1 MKQEK
6 ERILKLVEEGKLTAQ
21 EALTLIEKLDS
32 DYKEKEEKI
41 TALSVHVHDEEEPF
55 TTAKKESGKPS
66 LGAKLFDWID
76 SAVKKVKEVDLD
88 LNFSMRM
95 MFSTFFNLKILTF
108 PVLSCKL
115 PTAA

>member
-41 TALSVHVHDEEEPF
+41 TALSVHVHDEEPF
-55 TTAKKESGKPS
+55 TAEKRKRQ
-66 LGAKLFDWID
+66 
-76 SAVKKVKEVDLD
+76 AVFGSQAV
-88 LNFSMRM
+88 
-95 MFSTFFNLKILTF
+95 
-108 PVLSCKL
+108 
-115 PTAA
+115 

>member
-55 TTAKKESGKPS
+55 TAEKKK
-66 LGAKLFDWID
+66 
-76 SAVKKVKEVDLD
+76 
-88 LNFSMRM
+88 
-95 MFSTFFNLKILTF
+95 
-108 PVLSCKL
+108 
-115 PTAA
+115 AASRL

>member
-41 TALSVHVHDEEEPF
+41 TALSVHVHDEEEPC
-55 TTAKKESGKPS
+55 TTAKRKRQTVFRSQ
-66 LGAKLFDWID
+66 
-76 SAVKKVKEVDLD
+76 AV
-88 LNFSMRM
+88 
-95 MFSTFFNLKILTF
+95 
-108 PVLSCKL
+108 
-115 PTAA
+115 